1 MGMVKLSIMG
11 WGDHPELRRWPTA
24 VTRGPKM
31 YHKERLVI
39 FATSV
44 IIPPPP
50 PVERPAHVVLP
61 YCMGRMG
68 TGRCRGIFGFLFL
81 LFFFHSLCV
90 CMFVHVHMC
99 VLMM

>member
-11 WGDHPELRRWPTA
+11 WGDHPELRRWSSA

-44 IIPPPP
+44 IIPPSGEACPCG
-50 PVERPAHVVLP
+50 VA
-61 YCMGRMG
+61 
-68 TGRCRGIFGFLFL
+68 L
-81 LFFFHSLCV
+81 LYGEDGDREMQRHFCFFFHSLCV